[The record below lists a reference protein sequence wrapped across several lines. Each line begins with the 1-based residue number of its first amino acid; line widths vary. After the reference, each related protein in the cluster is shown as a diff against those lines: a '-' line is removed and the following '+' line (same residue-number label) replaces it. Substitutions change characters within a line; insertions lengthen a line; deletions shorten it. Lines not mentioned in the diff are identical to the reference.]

1 MCIYCAVDYPIEEV
15 DSPTVERVIKLI
27 EDLYVLEVVGGPL
40 HTALDDWNIED
51 RYWDPYRGDFSDE
64 VIELAECICTEM
76 LRLTVGQRNFIMAE
90 WEKQA

>member
-40 HTALDDWNIED
+40 HVALDDWNIED
-51 RYWDPYRGDFSDE
+51 EFWEPFRGDYSDKAF
-64 VIELAECICTEM
+64 ELAEFICTEM